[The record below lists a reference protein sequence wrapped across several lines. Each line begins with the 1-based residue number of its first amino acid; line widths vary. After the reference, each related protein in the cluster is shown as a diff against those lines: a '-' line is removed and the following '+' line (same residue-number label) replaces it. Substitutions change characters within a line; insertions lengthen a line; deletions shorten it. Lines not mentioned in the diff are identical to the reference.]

1 MYNQHLFLSTSL
13 KSGPSELNVRSE
25 KGEEEDETD
34 APTHQAAVPK
44 EEPFVLEQEI
54 IDVSHFIIMQPRVI

>member
-1 MYNQHLFLSTSL
+1 MSTSL
-13 KSGPSELNVRSE
+13 KSGPSEPKLGSE
-25 KGEEEDETD
+25 KGEEQDETD
-34 APTHQAAVPK
+34 AATHQAAVPK